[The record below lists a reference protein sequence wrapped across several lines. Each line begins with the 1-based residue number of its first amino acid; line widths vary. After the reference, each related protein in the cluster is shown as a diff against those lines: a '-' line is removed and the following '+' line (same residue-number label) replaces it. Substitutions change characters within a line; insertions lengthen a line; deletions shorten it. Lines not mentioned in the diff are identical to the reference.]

1 VRSFYLEEKMN
12 AWIIVGVYFLGVF
25 SYRFASSLLSYTHTY
40 NFLVYCFACCLTLIK
55 TFGKDAAEVRNR
67 LRQHMIDLELPEEE
81 KEKLEKRMETTFQDW
96 QTAAFVRVVA
106 VVPKEFRKVLK
117 SEDVSDK
124 LKNAFSEVNS
134 EKN

>member
-1 VRSFYLEEKMN
+1 MN

-25 SYRFASSLLSYTHTY
+25 SYRIVSTLLSYTHSY
-40 NFLVYCFACCLTLIK
+40 NFLIYCFACCLTLIK
-55 TFGKDAAEVRNR
+55 TFGKDAAEV
-67 LRQHMIDLELPEEE
+67 LELPEEE

-106 VVPKEFRKVLK
+106 VVPKEFRKILK
-117 SEDVSDK
+117 SEDVSGK

-134 EKN
+134 EEN